1 MAWDECVN
9 GIPYDAIDEYYEVLK
24 YEKSLSYW
32 QNCYDFDVEYEIISD
47 NININNKIKELCV
60 D

>member
-9 GIPYDAIDEYYEVLK
+9 GIPYDVIDEYHEALE

-32 QNCYDFDVEYEIISD
+32 QNCHSFHVEYEIISD
-47 NININNKIKELCV
+47 NVNVNNKIKELCV

>member
-9 GIPYDAIDEYYEVLK
+9 GIPYDVIDEYNEIVK
-24 YEKSLSYW
+24 QEESYW
-32 QNCYDFDVEYEIISD
+32 QNCHEFIIKYEVINN